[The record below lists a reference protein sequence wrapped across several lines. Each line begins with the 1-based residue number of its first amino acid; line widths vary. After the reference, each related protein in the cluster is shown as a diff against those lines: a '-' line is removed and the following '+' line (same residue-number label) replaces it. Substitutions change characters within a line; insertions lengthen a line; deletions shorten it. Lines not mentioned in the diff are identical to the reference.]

1 MSKRY
6 IFVIGSLVVVGFIF
20 GLRTTRLHHSPDE
33 FVEVL
38 SGELD
43 MGDSLYVAL
52 KRGGV
57 PPAKIA
63 LLEDALKPVFNV
75 KRCHPGDG
83 YELVRYPDGRFAS
96 FKYQTS
102 PVDIWVVRQSESGKL
117 VASKEKVSL
126 EKSIVG
132 MMGSISSS
140 LYESM
145 LKEGQNGELAMRFAD
160 IFAWK
165 IDFLTEP
172 RPGDRFRLIW
182 ERYAKDGKPLID
194 GRILAAQYEASRG
207 TYTAIF
213 FEDHDGHKGYYDI
226 DGRSLRRR
234 FLRSPLH
241 YRRISSYF
249 SRRRFHPILKIYRP
263 HLGIDYAAPVG
274 TPVVTVGDGVVEYC
288 GWKGGYGRF
297 VKIHHNRT
305 FSTTYGHLSRFA
317 RGIQRGV
324 KVSQGQVIGYVGSSG
339 LSTGPHLDFRVI
351 RSGRFVNF
359 LALDIPAA
367 ESVKP
372 GDMADFCKVKER
384 RLEELNG
391 LQEVGCLASIIES
404 RERG

>member
-6 IFVIGSLVVVGFIF
+6 IFVIGSLVVVVLLF
-20 GLRTTRLHHSPDE
+20 GLRATRLYHSPDE
-33 FVEVL
+33 LVEVL
-38 SGELD
+38 SGELG

-75 KRCHPGDG
+75 KRCHPGDR

-96 FKYQTS
+96 FKYQKS
-102 PVDIWVVRQSESGKL
+102 PIDLWVVRQSESGKL
-117 VASKEKVSL
+117 VASKERVSL

-132 MMGSISSS
+132 MMGRISSS

-145 LKEGQNGELAMRFAD
+145 LKEGQSGELTMRFAD
-160 IFAWK
+160 IFAWE

-172 RPGDRFRLIW
+172 MPGDRFKLIW
-182 ERYAKDGKPLID
+182 ERYVKDGKPLMD
-194 GRILAAQYEASRG
+194 GRILAAQYEARRR

-213 FEDHDGHKGYYDI
+213 FEDPDGHRGYYDI
-226 DGRSLRRR
+226 DGKSVRRR
-234 FLRSPLH
+234 FLRSPLN

-263 HLGIDYAAPVG
+263 HPGIDYAAPVG
-274 TPVVTVGDGVVEYC
+274 TPVVAVGDGVVEYC

-297 VKIHHNRT
+297 VKIRHNHT

-317 RGIQRGV
+317 RGIRRGV
-324 KVSQGQVIGYVGSSG
+324 KIRQGQVIGYVGSSG
-339 LSTGPHLDFRVI
+339 LSTGPHLDFSVI
-351 RSGRFVNF
+351 RNGRFVNF

-372 GDMADFCKVKER
+372 GYMADFRKVKER
-384 RLEELNG
+384 QLAELNG
-391 LQEVGCLASIIES
+391 LQEFGCSTSIIES